1 MFEPPTGRPL
11 GSADP
16 APAVP
21 AVPVRP
27 RNIAALFEAE
37 ESALLHFAI
46 GIVHRRTVAEE
57 LVQEAF
63 LRLHKVWDQVEN
75 PRGWVYRCLRNLALN
90 ALRDRPRETAMGEEP
105 ASPDERL
112 PRETLGRNEAIG
124 TVRMLLSEMAEEDRD
139 LIRLKFLEE
148 LPYEEI
154 SRRTGLSVSNVGF
167 RLHRVLKQL
176 LGRMHRAGIE
186 GSEG

>member
-16 APAVP
+16 VAAVP
-21 AVPVRP
+21 AAPTRP

-37 ESALLHFAI
+37 ESALLHFAL
-46 GIVHRRTVAEE
+46 GIVHQRTVAEE
-57 LVQEAF
+57 LVQDAF

-90 ALRDRPRETAMGEEP
+90 ALRDRPRETVLGEEP

-112 PRETLGRNEAIG
+112 PRETLARNEAIG